1 MLLPLYLSVVKNNKK
16 NKVSW
21 THSKAKH
28 YIRNYVS
35 KKYSNPP
42 AALKQYPVIICIHGF
57 GSSPFE
63 WEEFASYAQEN
74 ECLVSNIFLGN
85 HKSLTE
91 FENSSWQ
98 SWLDSVKKEYIS
110 LTKIGF
116 ENISICASS
125 TGATLLLHAL
135 NNKVFQPS
143 LPLRKL
149 IMVDPLVDINETLIY
164 KLPYLKNVIFDIPVV
179 TTAKEKG
186 NWIPKRPVNTVV
198 QLLDLIS
205 KTKTLLNS
213 KFTAL
218 NHVKLTIF
226 NSKNDP
232 VIKSNSADTIV
243 TAFKRNY
250 IAKVDHVKIDSDL
263 HVFSR
268 LKGRD
273 NIQIKD
279 IKNQKLFFDNV
290 IDLVKKVK

>member
-16 NKVSW
+16 NRVSW
-21 THSKAKH
+21 AHAQAKQ
-28 YIRNYVS
+28 YTSNYVS
-35 KKYSNPP
+35 NKYSNPP
-42 AALKQYPVIICIHGF
+42 SALKQYPVIICIHGF

-85 HKSLTE
+85 HKSLKE
-91 FENSSWQ
+91 FANSSWQ
-98 SWLDSVKKEYIS
+98 SWLNSVKKEYLR

-125 TGATLLLHAL
+125 TGATLVLHAL

-143 LPLRKL
+143 LPLKHV
-149 IMVDPLVDINETLIY
+149 IMVDPLVDINEKLIY
-164 KLPYLKNVIFDIPVV
+164 KLPYIKNIIFDIPVP
-179 TTAKEKG
+179 TKSKEKG
-186 NWIPKRPVNTVV
+186 NWIPKRPVNTVI

-205 KTKTLLNS
+205 KTKHLLNS
-213 KFTAL
+213 KLTAL
-218 NHVKLTIF
+218 SHVKITIY
-226 NSKNDP
+226 NSTNDP
-232 VIKSNSADTIV
+232 VINHNSADTIV
-243 TAFKRNY
+243 NAFKQNY
-250 IAKVDHVKIDSDL
+250 VAKIDHYKMDSDL

-279 IKNQKLFFDNV
+279 IKNQKMFFDNV
-290 IDLVKKVK
+290 IAGIKK